1 MTGSRAIKIVAVCK
15 TRGQETDVAPSRH
28 QAMTSPP
35 SAMLSKLTQW
45 IDTRR
50 RERALRTHAVSDAL
64 WQKTLAGLPFLARL
78 DPDDQ
83 LRLREMTSLFLA
95 QKEFSTAHELELTD
109 EICVAIAVQ
118 ACLPVLNL
126 GLGLYRGWVG
136 IIVYPGEFVIRK
148 TVEDEDGVV
157 HEVEHDASGE
167 AWEGGPVVLSWEDAQ
182 MTDGSDAYNVVIHEF
197 AHKIDMV
204 TGDADGHPPLFR
216 RLHAPLDSAAWAD
229 VFDHAYDHFCAKID
243 AVPERRWARFERE
256 SLIDPYAADH
266 PSEFFAVCSE
276 ALFVKPREF
285 EAEYPELYRLL
296 ACYYRQDPART
307 GVLQTTAAD

>member
-1 MTGSRAIKIVAVCK
+1 
-15 TRGQETDVAPSRH
+15 
-28 QAMTSPP
+28 
-35 SAMLSKLTQW
+35 MLSKLTQW

-50 RERALRTHAVSDAL
+50 RNRALRTHAVSDAL
-64 WQKTLAGLPFLARL
+64 WQKTLAGLPFLACL
-78 DPDDQ
+78 DVEDQ
-83 LRLREMTSLFLA
+83 QRLRELTSLFLA

-126 GLGLYRGWVG
+126 GLELYRGWVG

-204 TGDADGHPPLFR
+204 TGEADGHPPLFR
-216 RLHAPLDSAAWAD
+216 RLHAPLDSTAWAD
-229 VFDHAYDHFCAKID
+229 VFDHAYDHFCARVD
-243 AVPERRWARFERE
+243 AVPDRRWARFERE

-285 EAEYPELYRLL
+285 EAGYPELYRLL
-296 ACYYRQDPART
+296 ARYYRQDPAKT
-307 GVLQTTAAD
+307 GVLRTAAAD

>member
-1 MTGSRAIKIVAVCK
+1 MTA
-15 TRGQETDVAPSRH
+15 
-28 QAMTSPP
+28 
-35 SAMLSKLTQW
+35 
-45 IDTRR
+45 
-50 RERALRTHAVSDAL
+50 
-64 WQKTLAGLPFLARL
+64 
-78 DPDDQ
+78 
-83 LRLREMTSLFLA
+83 
-95 QKEFSTAHELELTD
+95 
-109 EICVAIAVQ
+109 AIAAQ

-126 GLGLYRGWVG
+126 GLDLYRGWVG
-136 IIVYPGEFVIRK
+136 VIVYPGEFVIRK

-197 AHKIDMV
+197 AHKIDML
-204 TGDADGHPPLFR
+204 TGEADGHPPLFR
-216 RLHAPLDSAAWAD
+216 RWHAPLDAAAWAD
-229 VFDHAYDHFCAKID
+229 VFDHAYDHFCNRVD

-276 ALFVKPREF
+276 ALFVQPHAF

-296 ACYYRQDPART
+296 ARYYRQDPARV
-307 GVLQTTAAD
+307 GALQAQAG

>member
-1 MTGSRAIKIVAVCK
+1 
-15 TRGQETDVAPSRH
+15 
-28 QAMTSPP
+28 
-35 SAMLSKLTQW
+35 MLSKLTNW
-45 IDTRR
+45 LGSRR
-50 RERALRTHAVSDAL
+50 RERALRNHPIDEPL
-64 WQKTLAGLPFLARL
+64 WQATLAGLPFLAYL
-78 DPDDQ
+78 EAAD
-83 LRLREMTSLFLA
+83 LARLRQLTSLFIA

-109 EICVAIAVQ
+109 AMTVAIATQ

-126 GLGLYRGWVG
+126 DLDLYRGWVG
-136 IIVYPGEFVIRK
+136 VIVYPGEFVIRK

-182 MTDGSDAYNVVIHEF
+182 MTDPEDEKDAYNVVIHEF

-204 TGDADGHPPLFR
+204 SGEADGHPPLFR
-216 RLHAPLDSAAWAD
+216 RWHAPLDPAAWAD
-229 VFDHAYDHFCAKID
+229 VFDQAYDHFCKRID

-276 ALFVKPREF
+276 ALFVQPHAF

-296 ACYYRQDPART
+296 ARYYRQDPARVGALQGQT
-307 GVLQTTAAD
+307 G

>member
-1 MTGSRAIKIVAVCK
+1 
-15 TRGQETDVAPSRH
+15 
-28 QAMTSPP
+28 
-35 SAMLSKLTQW
+35 MLSKLTQW
-45 IDTRR
+45 LGTRR
-50 RERALRTHAVSDAL
+50 RDRALRTHAIDDTL
-64 WQKTLAGLPFLARL
+64 WQTTLDGLPFLSHLAANDL
-78 DPDDQ
+78 A
-83 LRLREMTSLFLA
+83 RLREMTSLFLA

-109 EICVAIAVQ
+109 QITVAIAVQ

-126 GLGLYRGWVG
+126 GLDLYRGWVG
-136 IIVYPGEFVIRK
+136 VIVYPGEFVIRK

-167 AWEGGPVVLSWEDAQ
+167 AWEGGPVILSWEDAQ

-204 TGDADGHPPLFR
+204 TGEADGHPPLFR
-216 RLHAPLDSAAWAD
+216 KLHAPVDSARWAD
-229 VFDHAYDHFCAKID
+229 VFDHAYDQFCAKVD

-285 EAEYPELYRLL
+285 ESAYPELYRLL
-296 ACYYRQDPART
+296 ARYYRQDPART
-307 GVLQTTAAD
+307 GALADSPV

>member
-1 MTGSRAIKIVAVCK
+1 
-15 TRGQETDVAPSRH
+15 
-28 QAMTSPP
+28 
-35 SAMLSKLTQW
+35 MLSKLTHW
-45 IDTRR
+45 IGTRR
-50 RERALRTHAVSDAL
+50 RERALRTHAISDAL
-64 WQKTLAGLPFLARL
+64 WQTTLAGLPFLAWL
-78 DPDDQ
+78 DASDQ
-83 LRLREMTSLFLA
+83 ARLRDMTSLFLA

-109 EICVAIAVQ
+109 EISVAIATQ

-126 GLGLYRGWVG
+126 GLDLYRGWVG
-136 IIVYPGEFVIRK
+136 VIVYPGEFVIRK
-148 TVEDEDGVV
+148 TVEDEDGIV

-204 TGDADGHPPLFR
+204 TGAADGHPPLFR

-229 VFDHAYDHFCAKID
+229 VFDHAYDQFCAKVD
-243 AVPERRWARFERE
+243 AIPDRRWARFERE

-285 EAEYPELYRLL
+285 EAEYPQLYRLL
-296 ACYYRQDPART
+296 ARYYRQDPAQT
-307 GVLQTTAAD
+307 GVLHGNSAD